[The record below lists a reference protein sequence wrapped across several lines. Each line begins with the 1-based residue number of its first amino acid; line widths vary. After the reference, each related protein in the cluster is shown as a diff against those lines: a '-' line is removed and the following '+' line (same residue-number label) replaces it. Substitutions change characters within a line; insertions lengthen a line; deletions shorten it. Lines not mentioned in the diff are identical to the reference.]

1 MPKNYTPPNTPD
13 ESKSRQQL
21 LQELSRLQENL
32 GFEKQQKQAL
42 AEELARFKN
51 KNSAGYRLQETPEDN
66 EFEAL
71 LEAFPAIVFIS
82 RDPECREMI
91 GSGAAYEYLRVPQ
104 NENMSKSA
112 PEGETPGSHRLMRN
126 GREIPPKELPMQK
139 AAATGEPVCDYEL
152 EVVFEDGTRRTML
165 GNAVPLFNKKGDA
178 YGAVS
183 AFLDI
188 TKRKKAEAKIRNLA
202 RFPDEN
208 PNPVL
213 RVDDQGRL
221 LYGNS
226 ASNALLASWGV
237 EIGRSLPPELGEV
250 IREVLDSGV
259 PENRDIN
266 CGESI
271 FQFCFAPFPEAGY
284 VNLYGQDIT
293 RPVRTEKALNIEREL
308 FQTIFRSIPIMLT
321 VYDPTLKMVHLNQ
334 ALYDITGWTEADV
347 QEKGIMKLVYPDPG
361 YRKEV
366 AEYMQSLQPG
376 FKDIQITCKD
386 GTVRETSWA
395 NIRISDG
402 RQVGIGVDI
411 TERKQAEKTL
421 RQWNETLEQ
430 RVAER
435 TALADFRA
443 KQLQS
448 LAMKLIQAE
457 EQERRRMAEILHD
470 DLQQILASARIQL
483 QTASQNL
490 PESNIL
496 KNVGHLLK
504 ESIAKSRRVSHELSP
519 PVLYHGR
526 LVDALK
532 WLVRKMEDQ
541 FGLSVELTTPSE
553 QTYEN
558 AIIKTFLFRAVQE
571 LLFNV
576 FKHAGVDKAKIDLS
590 ESDGCIV
597 ITVADRG
604 EGFDPD
610 ILQTSTAETGLGL
623 LSIRERAQYFGG
635 DLEIESHP
643 GDGASFILKI
653 PVSLEAAEESG
664 CNDLSEIPEYSKGMT
679 HSDIKP
685 GEDLRVL
692 FADDHQ
698 VMRQGLI
705 RMIVDQP
712 NIQVVG
718 EAADGRE
725 AVEMTRRL
733 RPDVV
738 VMDVNMPKMDGLE
751 ATHRIKAEFPGVR
764 VIGLSMFMDKE
775 IGRAMR
781 EVGAEAFVSKTGS
794 SGELLKA
801 IYGIS
806 DS

>member
-1 MPKNYTPPNTPD
+1 MLFRSGKSAERRFPAASEPK
-13 ESKSRQQL
+13 
-21 LQELSRLQENL
+21 
-32 GFEKQQKQAL
+32 
-42 AEELARFKN
+42 
-51 KNSAGYRLQETPEDN
+51 

-82 RDPECREMI
+82 RDPDCREMI

-104 NENMSKSA
+104 NKNMSKSA
-112 PEGETPGSHRLMRN
+112 PKGEAPGSYRLMRN
-126 GREIPPKELPMQK
+126 GKEIPPEELPMQK

-152 EVVFEDGTRRTML
+152 EVVFEDGTKRTML
-165 GNAVPLFNKKGDA
+165 GNAVPLFDQKGDA
-178 YGAVS
+178 YGTVS

-188 TKRKKAEAKIRNLA
+188 TERKKAEAKIRNLA

-213 RVDDQGRL
+213 RVNDQGRL

-226 ASNALLASWGV
+226 ASSSVLACWGV
-237 EIGRSLPPELGEV
+237 EIGETLPAEWTGIVL
-250 IREVLDSGV
+250 EVLTSGS
-259 PENRDIN
+259 PKSRDII
-266 CGESI
+266 CGEKI
-271 FQFCFAPFPEAGY
+271 YQFCFAPFPEAGY

-293 RPVRTEKALNIEREL
+293 RRLRTEKALDLEREL
-308 FQTIFRSIPIMLT
+308 FQIIFRSIPIMLT

-347 QEKGIMKLVYPDPG
+347 REKGIMELVYPDPE
-361 YRKEV
+361 YRRKI
-366 AEYMQSLQPG
+366 ADYMQSLQPG

-411 TERKQAEKTL
+411 TERKKAEEAL
-421 RQWNETLEQ
+421 RQLNETLEQ
-430 RVAER
+430 KVAER

-443 KQLQS
+443 RQLQS
-448 LAMKLIQAE
+448 LAVKLIQAE
-457 EQERRRMAEILHD
+457 EQERRRMAEVLHD

-483 QTASQNL
+483 QTASHKL
-490 PESNIL
+490 PDSDIL
-496 KNVGHLLK
+496 HNVEHLLE
-504 ESIAKSRRVSHELSP
+504 ESIDKSRRVSHELSP
-519 PVLYHGR
+519 PVLYHAG

-532 WLVRKMEDQ
+532 WLIRKTEER
-541 FGLSVELTTPSE
+541 FGLSVELTTHLEKPC
-553 QTYEN
+553 EN
-558 AIIKTFLFRAVQE
+558 ESIKTFLFRAVQE

-576 FKHAGVDKAKIDLS
+576 FKHAGVKTARVDLS
-590 ESDGCIV
+590 ESDGCII

-604 EGFDPD
+604 EGFEPG
-610 ILQTSTAETGLGL
+610 ILKTSTAETGLGL
-623 LSIRERAQYFGG
+623 LSLRERAQYLGG

-643 GDGASFILKI
+643 GDGASFTLKV
-653 PVSLEAAEESG
+653 PLSLEITEEPG
-664 CNDLSEIPEYSKGMT
+664 CNEISDNADHPTELNPVELNPEKN
-679 HSDIKP
+679 I
-685 GEDLRVL
+685 RVL
-692 FADDHQ
+692 FAEDHQ

-705 RMIVDQP
+705 RMIADQP

-738 VMDVNMPKMDGLE
+738 VMDVNMPTMDGLE
-751 ATHRIKAEFPGVR
+751 ATHRITAEFPEVR

-775 IGRAMR
+775 VGRAMR
-781 EVGAEAFVSKTGS
+781 EAGAETFVSKTGS
-794 SGELLKA
+794 SDELLKA
-801 IYGIS
+801 IYGIRNGS
-806 DS
+806 